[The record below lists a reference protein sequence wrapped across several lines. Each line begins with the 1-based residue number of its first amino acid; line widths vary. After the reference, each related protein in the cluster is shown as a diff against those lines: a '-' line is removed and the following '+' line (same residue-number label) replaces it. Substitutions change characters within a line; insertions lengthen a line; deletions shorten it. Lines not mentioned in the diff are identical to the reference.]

1 LGLSANAWTDFHKV
15 MQNLTQQT
23 FDNFG
28 KAMADVIVDSK
39 SFSDAMK
46 GIWKSLIKSLI
57 SEIIALIAKLIVALA
72 LKSALGLGGAT
83 VGAAASNIA
92 SLTKIAGKAASGAM
106 INEPS
111 LVTGLKSGKTILAG
125 EAGAEAIVPLGG
137 GSGGANKTAQ
147 EMGTS
152 FAGAMDS
159 GGVTLNV
166 SISGQFLEADESVWQ
181 RMFRDKILPEIRRA
195 TMSNPTG
202 NFIRRRGAT
211 T

>member
-1 LGLSANAWTDFHKV
+1 
-15 MQNLTQQT
+15 
-23 FDNFG
+23 
-28 KAMADVIVDSK
+28 VIVDSK
-39 SFSDAMK
+39 SFSEALR
-46 GIWKSLIKSLI
+46 GIWKSMIKALI
-57 SEIIALIAKLIVALA
+57 SEIVALIAKLIVALA
-72 LKSALGLGGAT
+72 LKSALGLGGAS

-92 SLTKIAGKAASGAM
+92 SLTKIAGKAANGAM

-137 GSGGANKTAQ
+137 GGGNGANKTAT
-147 EMGTS
+147 EMG
-152 FAGAMDS
+152 MDFS
-159 GGVTLNV
+159 GGGGSGSVTIN
-166 SISGQFLEADESVWQ
+166 ISGQFLEANEGVWQ